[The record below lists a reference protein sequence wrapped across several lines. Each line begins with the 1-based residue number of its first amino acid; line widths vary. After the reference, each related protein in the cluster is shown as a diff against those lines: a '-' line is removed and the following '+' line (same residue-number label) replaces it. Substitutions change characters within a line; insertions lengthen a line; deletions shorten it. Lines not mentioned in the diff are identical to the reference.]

1 MSDSNQQPSNANE
14 GCVGPQSSNA
24 GKSSAC
30 DGCPN
35 QTQCSTGQFSS
46 TAAQNTKNIEHENIR
61 NALSNIGHVILVLSG
76 KGGVGKSTVCCQLAH
91 TLASRG
97 YGVGVLDVDICGPS
111 VARMLGCSG
120 QTVHKSGSGWMPV
133 YANPNLAVM
142 SISFLLGEQDSAVVW
157 RGPRKNGMIKQFLT
171 ETCWDEE
178 GLDYLL
184 IDTPPGTSDEHISTV
199 QYLQGALGAG
209 VSIGIEGSTAIDTT
223 DTKLGGAVMVT
234 TPEEVAMMDV
244 RKELNFCVKTKLPV
258 LGIVENM
265 ARFETKLEDLTF
277 LNKSGE
283 GGADVDVTQDVLKT
297 LKEKCPEVLNLI
309 ASANVFPPSG
319 DGPKGMA
326 SRFNVPYLGAI
337 PLDPNL
343 LKSCENGL
351 CYVQAFPNST
361 AVSAM
366 NKVADSIVRALPV
379 EEDDN
384 DGGMDG
390 EMMMQ
395 ED

>member
-1 MSDSNQQPSNANE
+1 MSQEENPPSNANE
-14 GCVGPQSSNA
+14 GCVGPQSSQA
-24 GKSSAC
+24 GKASAC

-35 QTQCSTGQFSS
+35 QKSCATGQFSS
-46 TAAQNTKNIEHENIR
+46 PDAQKIKDIEHENIR
-61 NALSNIGHVILVLSG
+61 NAMSNIRHVILILSG

-111 VARMLGCSG
+111 VARMLGCTG
-120 QTVHKSGSGWMPV
+120 RTVHKSGSGWMPV
-133 YANPNLAVM
+133 YPNPNLGVM

-199 QYLQGALGAG
+199 QYLQGALGVQG
-209 VSIGIEGSTAIDTT
+209 NGGSNA
-223 DTKLGGAVMVT
+223 KLGGAVMVT
-234 TPEEVAMMDV
+234 TPEEVSMMDV

-265 ARFETKLEDLTF
+265 SRFEIKLSQLTF
-277 LNKSGE
+277 LNDEKG
-283 GGADVDVTQDVLKT
+283 DVTDKV
-297 LKEKCPEVLNLI
+297 KEILSQKCPEILDVI
-309 ASANVFPPSG
+309 AAANVFAPSG
-319 DGPKGMA
+319 AGPKGMA
-326 SRFNVPYLGAI
+326 TKYNIPYLGAI

-343 LKSCENGL
+343 LKSCEDGL
-351 CYVQAFPNST
+351 CFVQAFPGST
-361 AVSAM
+361 AVAAV
-366 NKVADSIVRALPV
+366 NKIADSITQALPAEEYSEIM
-379 EEDDN
+379 EED
-384 DGGMDG
+384 
-390 EMMMQ
+390 
-395 ED
+395 